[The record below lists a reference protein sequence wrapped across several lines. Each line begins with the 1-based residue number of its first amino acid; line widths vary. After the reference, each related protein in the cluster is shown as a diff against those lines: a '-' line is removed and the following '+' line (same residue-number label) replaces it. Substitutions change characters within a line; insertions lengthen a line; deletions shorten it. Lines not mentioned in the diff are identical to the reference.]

1 MAENAENLIVDGV
14 IEAILE
20 RRLRAG
26 TKLSEPELCEI
37 YDCSRTDVR
46 RALVILATRKTVE
59 LRRNRGA
66 FVRVPSQPEARNVF
80 QARRAIEKTLARNAA
95 QHAKKIDLAALDK
108 VVQAEIA
115 ARESGDR
122 ARAIRLSG
130 EFHMVLAKIGQNDV
144 LAEFLHELVMR
155 SSLIIGLFS
164 GSNHVLCQD
173 DEHGE
178 IAAAI
183 QRGDGIR
190 ASDLLE
196 AHLRHIEAQLIFDT
210 MPEASDLR
218 HILGR

>member
-1 MAENAENLIVDGV
+1 MAENAEGAIVDGV

-26 TKLSEPELCEI
+26 TKLSEPELCDI

-66 FVRVPSQPEARNVF
+66 FVRVPSQPEAHNVF

-95 QHAKKIDLAALDK
+95 QHARKTDLAALDK
-108 VVQAEIA
+108 VVKAEIT

-130 EFHMVLAKIGQNDV
+130 EFHMVLARIGQNDV
-144 LAEFLHELVMR
+144 LAEFLHELIMR

-173 DEHGE
+173 DEHRE

-183 QRGDGIR
+183 RKGDGAG

-210 MPEASDLR
+210 IPEASDLR
-218 HILGR
+218 HILGK